1 MFGNDYYR
9 TLTPGCVSTVKSL
22 VIRDPQLP
30 LRPSQRSAMSTR
42 SWLWFFVVAVS
53 ACSDGTLPSAP
64 PPPPP
69 PISVAVAYCIQ
80 PAWVAFQ
87 DGEGAWTQAQPT
99 PSGSNTTFRS
109 EFSAGRGAIATLS
122 RVGDNMTGLSVLY
135 GTPAELVT
143 AGDTNSRDCGPPQA
157 KTLLGTAAGLDTNE
171 TAFVAASFNSRVR
184 VSVDRSFELKG
195 LASGPRD
202 LLATRTTRTDGS
214 DAITRFI
221 LRRDIDVPD
230 STTLPV
236 LDFASAEAFAPAVAN
251 VSLNGLGAE
260 AAASGTRLLTNH
272 DELALSL
279 LIGPTTD
286 VTRPYVAL
294 PESQLLANDL
304 QILAASVSAA
314 TTGSARS
321 ATLYFLSPTD
331 RTLTLGAPLIPPT
344 FSTVASVPALRLR
357 AHFVP
362 QSDYDR
368 SAFVSYQQGTT
379 TFVVISMTAAYAALT
394 ATGYDLVVPDLSGA
408 VGFDPAWSLHPGAT
422 LWSAGRIGGTLGLG
436 RDAVPSDGAVQR
448 TVSAAGAL

>member
-22 VIRDPQLP
+22 VIRDSQLP
-30 LRPSQRSAMSTR
+30 LRPSQRSSMSTR
-42 SWLWFFVVAVS
+42 SWLLFFVVAVS

-99 PSGSNTTFRS
+99 PSGSNTTFRY

-122 RVGDNMTGLSVLY
+122 RVGDNMTVLSVLY

-143 AGDTNSRDCGPPQA
+143 AGDTNSRDCGPAPA

-184 VSVDRSFELKG
+184 VGVEGSFELKS

-202 LLATRTTRTDGS
+202 LLATRITRIDGS
-214 DAITRFI
+214 DVLTRLI
-221 LRRDIDVPD
+221 LRRSVDVPD
-230 STTLPV
+230 GTTLPV
-236 LDFASAEAFAPAVAN
+236 LDFASAEAFAPAIAN
-251 VSLNGLGAE
+251 VSIDGLGADG
-260 AAASGTRLLTNH
+260 AASGTRLLTSH
-272 DELALSL
+272 DEITVSPM
-279 LIGPTTD
+279 IGVTTA
-286 VTRPYVAL
+286 VSRPYVAL
-294 PESQLLANDL
+294 PESQLLAGDL
-304 QILAASVSAA
+304 QILSASVSAA
-314 TTGSARS
+314 TTGSACS
-321 ATLYFLSPTD
+321 AALYFRAPTD
-331 RTLTLGAPLIPPT
+331 RTLTPGAPLILPT
-344 FSTVASVPALRLR
+344 FSTVASAPALQLR

-362 QSDYDR
+362 QSEYDR
-368 SAFVSYQQGTT
+368 SAVVVYQQGTT
-379 TFVVISMTAAYAALT
+379 TFVAISMTAAYAALT
-394 ATGYDLVVPDLSGA
+394 ETGYDLVIPDLAGA

-422 LWSAGRIGGTLGLG
+422 LLWSAGRIGE
-436 RDAVPSDGAVQR
+436 
-448 TVSAAGAL
+448 

>member
-1 MFGNDYYR
+1 MAR
-9 TLTPGCVSTVKSL
+9 CKSP
-22 VIRDPQLP
+22 VIGDSQVP
-30 LRPSQRSAMSTR
+30 LRPARRGSMSTR
-42 SWLWFFVVAVS
+42 SWVWFLVAAVS
-53 ACSDGTLPSAP
+53 ACSDSTLPSTP

-69 PISVAVAYCIQ
+69 PTTIAVAYCAGLE
-80 PAWVAFQ
+80 PTWVAFQ
-87 DGEGAWTQAQPT
+87 DGDGAWTQAQPT
-99 PSGSNTTFRS
+99 PSGSNKTFRH
-109 EFSAGRGAIATLS
+109 EFSADRGAIATLS
-122 RVGDNMTGLSVLY
+122 RAGGNITVLSVLY

-143 AGDTNSRDCGPPQA
+143 AGDTNSRDCGPAPA
-157 KTLLGTAAGLDTNE
+157 KTLLGTVAQLDTNE

-184 VSVDRSFELKG
+184 VSVDRAFELKG

-251 VSLNGLGAE
+251 VSINGLGAE

-272 DELALSL
+272 DEITVSL
-279 LIGPTTD
+279 LIGLTTD

-304 QILAASVSAA
+304 QLLSASTTAA
-314 TTGSARS
+314 TNGSARS
-321 ATLYFLSPTD
+321 ATLYFRTPTD
-331 RTLTLGAPLIPPT
+331 RTLTLGAPLIPPV
-344 FSTVASVPALRLR
+344 FSTVATAPALRLR

-362 QSDYDR
+362 QSEYDR
-368 SAFVSYQQGTT
+368 SAVVVYQQGTT
-379 TFVVISMTAAYAALT
+379 TFVAISMTAAYAALT
-394 ATGYDLVVPDLSGA
+394 ETGYDLVVPDLAGA
-408 VGFDPAWSLHPGAT
+408 VGFDSAWSLHPGAT
-422 LWSAGRIGGTLGLG
+422 LLWSAGRIGGTLGLG
-436 RDAVPSDGAVQR
+436 RDAVPSDGTVQR